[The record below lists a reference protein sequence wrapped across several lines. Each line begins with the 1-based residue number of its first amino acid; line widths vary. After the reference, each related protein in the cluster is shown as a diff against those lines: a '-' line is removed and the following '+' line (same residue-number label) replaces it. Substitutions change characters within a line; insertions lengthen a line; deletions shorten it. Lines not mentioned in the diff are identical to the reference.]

1 MSCPALPEGWKRE
14 ECRRSGGLYSGRIEI
29 VYISP
34 CGKKIKSKTELSQ
47 FLGSAVD
54 LTTFDWR
61 TGRINAALLRNQGR
75 NKRSSSGR
83 TGLYDYRNLQM
94 KLDNS
99 LTPPI
104 RQNSGIFKRPVKVVS
119 SQSGL
124 NWHQIKDYFKRNNM
138 MLSVEPKQEN
148 PDKPYQ
154 VFFHK
159 RLQGIH
165 TTRPLGNL
173 ADFQLPSNMKAFM
186 SSLADNESLL
196 RSITASLHLGT
207 MNIRGQEK
215 SSLQKKRD
223 PVEGERM
230 LSPRNPVA
238 FVNPQQPLILNTTIT
253 EDDIRRQEEVIAD
266 TRLKLISAIRDV
278 KLVSAKS
285 A

>member
-14 ECRRSGGLYSGRIEI
+14 ECKRSGGLYSGRVEI
-29 VYISP
+29 VYTSP
-34 CGKKIKSKTELSQ
+34 CGKKFKSKAELSQ
-47 FLGSAVD
+47 FLGSSVD
-54 LTTFDWR
+54 LTTFDWK

-75 NKRSSSGR
+75 NKRSSGR

-94 KLDNS
+94 KIDNS
-99 LTPPI
+99 LTLPI

-119 SQSGL
+119 SQPGL
-124 NWHQIKDYFKRNNM
+124 NWHQIKDYYKRNNM
-138 MLSVEPKQEN
+138 VLAVEPKLEN
-148 PDKPYQ
+148 PEKPYQ
-154 VFFHK
+154 VFWEK

-165 TTRPLGNL
+165 TTRPLGDL
-173 ADFQLPSNMKAFM
+173 ADFQLPVNMKAFM

-215 SSLQKKRD
+215 SALQKKRD
-223 PVEGERM
+223 PVEGERT

-253 EDDIRRQEEVIAD
+253 DDDIRRQEVSVIVC
-266 TRLKLISAIRDV
+266 LKFCYLY
-278 KLVSAKS
+278 
-285 A
+285 